1 MKKTDEYTYKIRY
14 WEDSVSDL
22 TKQVNNIEDSIIEL
36 VDDLIYDLESI
47 LSQVKETIEDINEF
61 ERHNEG
67 WRRELDSEKTQKKFD
82 KWEKTLNEDLYD
94 DLCQKYFDKLYKKYP
109 RYVADESYLKEEVE
123 KDHSKAWNDREE
135 IEENLK
141 KLYWFKGIFRV

>member
-1 MKKTDEYTYKIRY
+1 MKKTVEETYRISY

-22 TKQVNNIEDSIIEL
+22 TKEVNNINDSIIEL
-36 VDDLIYDLESI
+36 VDNLIYDLESI

-61 ERHNEG
+61 RSDNEHF
-67 WRRELDSEKTQKKFD
+67 RDELDSEKTKKKFD

-94 DLCQKYFDKLYKKYP
+94 DLCQKFFDKLYEKYP
-109 RYVADESYLKEEVE
+109 RYVADESFHEEEVE
-123 KDHSKAWNDREE
+123 KDYSKAWNDREA

-141 KLYWFKGIFRV
+141 KLYWFKGIFRI